1 MYIGETYLYLIFS
14 PKIYNFIISKIAMQA
29 YPDIDVHI
37 CLDSFVSLSP
47 RPIVHISMK
56 KIIEKD
62 STLI

>member
-1 MYIGETYLYLIFS
+1 MYIGETYLY
-14 PKIYNFIISKIAMQA
+14 FIISKIAMQA